1 MALSKLLQHGVV
13 SGDPRLSQIVVQGDQ
28 ISPQLR
34 VNARTRSQKKDNPD
48 EFTSVPLL
56 VGSTSYSFFV
66 GPGGQHSTYVAWQIV
81 APRMANWTLIKP
93 NEKLATF

>member
-66 GPGGQHSTYVAWQIV
+66 AGGGGA
-81 APRMANWTLIKP
+81 A
-93 NEKLATF
+93 